1 LRAARPA
8 SHAVDHYQ
16 VAMNEALKNE
26 LIARA
31 EKDQRVLQS
40 VKDAG
45 ELMDDEYHPKLR
57 RLHEENTKR
66 AKEILREGG
75 WPSISQVGEEGSDAM
90 WLIVQHSVLD
100 PEFML
105 SCVPELE
112 RLVKEGEA
120 KGRHLAF
127 LQDRTLMLQGKPQIY
142 GTQHVLDSNGELQP
156 YKLANPQAV
165 DESRRAVGLEP
176 LEERTRFLRA
186 DRERVLQARKN
197 QKTMAKNA

>member
-1 LRAARPA
+1 
-8 SHAVDHYQ
+8 
-16 VAMNEALKNE
+16 MNEALRNE

-31 EKDQRVLQS
+31 KRDQELLQS

-66 AKEILREGG
+66 AKALLRENG
-75 WPSISQVGEEGSDAM
+75 WPGISQVGEEGSDAM
-90 WLIVQHSVLD
+90 WLIVQHAVLE

-112 RLVKEGEA
+112 RLVQQGEA
-120 KGRHLAF
+120 KGWQLAF
-127 LQDRTLMLQGKPQIY
+127 LQDRALMLQQEPQIY
-142 GTQHVLDSNGELQP
+142 GTQHVLDANDELQP
-156 YKLANPQAV
+156 YTLADPAGV
-165 DESRRAVGLEP
+165 DERRKAVGLES

-186 DRERVLQARKN
+186 DRAKVLQARKHRG
-197 QKTMAKNA
+197 NA